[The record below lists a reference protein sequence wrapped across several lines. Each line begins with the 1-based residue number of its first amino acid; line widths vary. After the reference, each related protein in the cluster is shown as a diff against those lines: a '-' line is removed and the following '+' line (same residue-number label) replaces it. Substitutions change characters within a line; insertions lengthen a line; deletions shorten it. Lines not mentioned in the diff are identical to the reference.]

1 MAHVTEKEIKTAT
14 ALAARKTGVTRQQLA
29 EKLKITTDRAKGVI
43 FKAMSQTGAKWD
55 TAPLGKGKENRTAV
69 YRTAK

>member
-43 FKAMSQTGAKWD
+43 FKAMKLGKWS

-69 YRTAK
+69 YRAAK